1 MLAGSN
7 CEALVIFRYLH
18 RRRVTHL
25 FGRYLNPDVL
35 DALCGVSEWQ
45 ALKSFLPLRWRLR
58 NTEKY
63 EAVRREVARLAREAL
78 ATSPEERT
86 ARIKEWR
93 ARRAD
98 SRRSRNSGNSN
109 A

>member
-25 FGRYLNPDVL
+25 FGRYLSPDVL
-35 DALCGVSEWQ
+35 DALCEVSEWQ

-58 NTEKY
+58 NAKKY
-63 EAVRREVARLAREAL
+63 EAARREVARLAREAL
-78 ATSPEERT
+78 AMLPEERT
-86 ARIKEWR
+86 ARLKEWR
-93 ARRAD
+93 ARRAA
-98 SRRSRNSGNSN
+98 SGRRRH
-109 A
+109 